1 MDAITPGEITEGIG
15 DNEEGRE
22 KIYKRCY
29 GRQCLL
35 PSLIIFCMAIYE
47 IAEALLK
54 TSTRLHILRLS
65 CLYVTQ
71 DPKVCSHEP
80 NKTVDAEVDGR
91 IQSVAAPYIVSYTV
105 LLNGPAIIS
114 CLFLGS
120 WSDRHGRKKVLML
133 SLVGQILACI
143 SFGFSY
149 LPGVGYI
156 PGGTMFLLVGVLIYG
171 ACGKSTVFLIG
182 ASSYVADCST
192 KERRTRLL
200 SRLIGVGFFGN
211 CIGYALVSLF
221 ITFQW
226 ILLAVSATA
235 VVLLIAILLFIKET
249 VTYDPHKIMNDQV
262 FKTKVLTR
270 EAESAGEEKG
280 EDRATKKGP
289 YSKTEDCEDAM
300 LVPPERKELTGMCF
314 TVSHIIYFLLRKRN
328 RCDRVHI
335 IILLLCCFINHM
347 VKVGE
352 NDAMLLYVTRE
363 RVGWND
369 KIYGAYL
376 SANYV
381 VMSLQLLVVYPL
393 LERLFNPSDKTCIIF
408 GASVRI
414 LTFAATGLTIK
425 TSLLFVYGL
434 LGSFGAFITCAGRSS
449 LTKLTSEEEVG
460 TMLALTS
467 FLEVVSATV
476 GSSLFTE
483 IFVATRQHFAG
494 TVFFIL
500 AALQGGILMS
510 ILCSRYFENKPQLH
524 TES

>member
-1 MDAITPGEITEGIG
+1 MDEITPGEISEGTEEK
-15 DNEEGRE
+15 EEGRE
-22 KIYKRCY
+22 KVHERCY
-29 GRQCLL
+29 RRQCLL
-35 PSLIIFCMAIYE
+35 PGLIIFCMAIYE

-65 CLYVTQ
+65 CLYITQ
-71 DPKVCSHEP
+71 DAKFCSHVP
-80 NKTVDAEVDGR
+80 NKTVDAEVDGH
-91 IQSVAAPYIVSYTV
+91 IQSVAAPYIISYSV
-105 LLNGPAIIS
+105 LMNGPAIIS

-120 WSDRHGRKKVLML
+120 WSDHHGRKKVMML
-133 SLVGQILACI
+133 SLVGQILACV
-143 SFGFSY
+143 SFSFSY

-156 PGGTMFLLVGVLIYG
+156 PGGTLCLLTGVLIYG
-171 ACGKSTVFLIG
+171 VCGKSTVFLIG

-192 KERRTRLL
+192 RERRTRLL

-226 ILLAVSATA
+226 ILLAVSFTA
-235 VVLLIAILLFIKET
+235 VILFVAILLFIKET
-249 VTYDPHKIMNDQV
+249 VTYGPNKIMSDQV
-262 FKTKVLTR
+262 PKAHVPVR
-270 EAESAGEEKG
+270 NAERGGEEKC
-280 EDRATKKGP
+280 EDQTAKKEP
-289 YSKTEDCEDAM
+289 YSRTEDCENAM

-314 TVSHIIYFLLRKRN
+314 TVAHIIYFLLRKRN

-335 IILLLCCFINHM
+335 IILLLCCFISHM

-381 VMSLQLLVVYPL
+381 AMSLQLLVVYPL

-414 LTFAATGLTIK
+414 LTFAATGLTNK
-425 TSLLFVYGL
+425 TSLLFGYGL
-434 LGSFGAFITCAGRSS
+434 LGSFGAFVTCAGRSS

-467 FLEVVSATV
+467 FLEVLSAIV
-476 GSSLFTE
+476 GSSIFTE
-483 IFVATRQHFAG
+483 IFVATRQYFAG

-510 ILCSRYFENKPQLH
+510 ILCSRYFEDKSQSH
-524 TES
+524 TEA

>member
-1 MDAITPGEITEGIG
+1 MDELTLGEIPEGTEEK
-15 DNEEGRE
+15 EEGRE
-22 KIYKRCY
+22 KSHKRCY
-29 GRQCLL
+29 RRQCLL

-65 CLYVTQ
+65 CLYITQ
-71 DPKVCSHEP
+71 DSIFCSHEP

-114 CLFLGS
+114 SLFLGS

-133 SLVGQILACI
+133 SLVGQVLACV
-143 SFGFSY
+143 SFSFSY
-149 LPGVGYI
+149 LPGVSYI
-156 PGGTMFLLVGVLIYG
+156 PGGTLCLLIGVLIYG
-171 ACGKSTVFLIG
+171 VCGKSTVFLIG

-226 ILLAVSATA
+226 ILLAVSVTA
-235 VVLLIAILLFIKET
+235 VVLFVAISLFIKET
-249 VTYDPHKIMNDQV
+249 VTYNPHKIMNDQV
-262 FKTKVLTR
+262 FKAHMPTR
-270 EAESAGEEKG
+270 DAERVGKEEG
-280 EDRATKKGP
+280 EDHTARKEPYPKTKDR
-289 YSKTEDCEDAM
+289 ENAM
-300 LVPPERKELTGMCF
+300 LVPSERKELTGMCF
-314 TVSHIIYFLLRKRN
+314 ALAHIIYFLLRKRN
-328 RCDRVHI
+328 RSDRIHI
-335 IILLLCCFINHM
+335 IILLFCCFISHM

-381 VMSLQLLVVYPL
+381 AMSLQLLVVYPL

-414 LTFAATGLTIK
+414 LTFAATGLTNK
-425 TSLLFVYGL
+425 TSLLFVYGV
-434 LGSFGAFITCAGRSS
+434 LGSFGAFVTCAGRSS
-449 LTKLTSEEEVG
+449 LTKLTAEEEVG

-467 FLEVVSATV
+467 FLEVLSATV

-483 IFVATRQHFAG
+483 IFVATRQHYTG

-510 ILCSRYFENKPQLH
+510 ILCSRCFENKSQSH
-524 TES
+524 TEA